1 MKEISLNILDIAENS
16 VKAGATLTEIS
27 VLEKGETLTLVI
39 KDNGSGMTD
48 EVLKTVSNPFYT
60 TRTTRKVGM
69 GIPLLKLAAE
79 MTGGSVTIE
88 SKHYSDYPTDHGTVV
103 TAIFY
108 KNHIDC
114 TPLGDVVS
122 SITTLIQGHPD
133 IDFLFIARSVRLFQ
147 HFVRY
152 RAYNAQAPPFLWEE
166 RRGWWASQDP
176 FRSWDTRRG
185 RCPEES
191 PPSPRCGGSAG
202 CFPRCER
209 CGRKYSLSRSLSS
222 LPPERRS

>member
-16 VKAGATLTEIS
+16 VKAGATLTEIL
-27 VLEKGETLTLVI
+27 VIETNETLTLTI

-48 EVLKTVSNPFYT
+48 EVLKTVTNPFYT

-88 SKHYSDYPTDHGTVV
+88 SKHYSDFPETHGTVV
-103 TAIFY
+103 TALFY

-122 SITTLIQGHPD
+122 SMTTLIQGHPD
-133 IDFLFIARSVRLFQ
+133 IDFLFIHKKGEDEIKL
-147 HFVRY
+147 
-152 RAYNAQAPPFLWEE
+152 
-166 RRGWWASQDP
+166 
-176 FRSWDTRRG
+176 DTREIREVLEG
-185 RCPEES
+185 VPLNTYEVIKWIEE
-191 PPSPRCGGSAG
+191 
-202 CFPRCER
+202 FLKEQ
-209 CGRKYSLSRSLSS
+209 YD
-222 LPPERRS
+222 